1 MTWNKLYEK
10 LIKSNHVLLIAPAI
24 LDLSTICSIGLMHYL
39 LKSKNIKVDL
49 AYAGKHS
56 ISKYADIFELSGINI
71 TNLLTKI
78 DPIFYNIII
87 PNITDVNLNWFVN
100 NGNLNVRIVSENK
113 PIDFNSI
120 SFNKSGGLYD
130 LVILLNIY
138 RLEDVGE
145 IFTNNPDRLRK
156 FEIISLG
163 NELKKDGYTIHN
175 FLINQ
180 DQLSLNTYLIKNLLD
195 SGLYLEENILKISI
209 IGLAW
214 ELFYLNIDNI
224 ETIQLLSNLLN
235 SYKFSYQSYIQKYF
249 SYSDANTFKL
259 KEILLKNIKLDNN
272 RKIAYSVISTKDLVG
287 INIDP
292 LNFDFVFFLNLNL
305 SPIYDFIF
313 LIVEYNDYCDVY
325 VRNNSGDR
333 KIFIEIIEK
342 LEGVSN
348 TYLGYA
354 RLNKD
359 SFNTLNTIL
368 NIWGSDVNFNS
379 IEKFD
384 FLKNETI
391 VGFSDST
398 YDDNNNISNNID
410 IDVGQTN
417 LDNNSIP
424 NPFIKASDDM
434 INAAFDPNAN
444 PLEKNSINQYQSP
457 FKKANII

>member
-1 MTWNKLYEK
+1 MSWNKLYEK
-10 LIKSNHVLLIAPAI
+10 LIKSNNILLIAPAI
-24 LDLSTICSIGLMHYL
+24 LDLSTICSIGLIHYL
-39 LKSKNIKVDL
+39 LKSKNIKIDL

-56 ISKYADIFELSGINI
+56 ISKYADIFELSGIDI

-100 NGNLNVRIVSENK
+100 DENLNVRIVSENK

-130 LVILLNIY
+130 LIILLNVY

-145 IFTNNPDRLRK
+145 IFTNNPDRFRK

-163 NELKKDGYTIHN
+163 NEVKIKDGYTIHN

-195 SGLYLEENILKISI
+195 SGLYLEENILKVSI

-214 ELFYLNIDNI
+214 ELFYLNTDNI
-224 ETIQLLSNLLN
+224 ETIQLLSNLVN
-235 SYKFSYQSYIQKYF
+235 SYKFSYKNYIQKYF
-249 SYSDANTFKL
+249 AYSDATTFKL
-259 KEILLKNIKLDNN
+259 KEIIFKNIKLDST

-305 SPIYDFIF
+305 SSLYEFIF
-313 LIVEYNDYCDVY
+313 LIVEHNSYCDVY
-325 VRNNSGDR
+325 VRNNSVDR
-333 KIFIEIIEK
+333 KKFIDIIEK

-348 TYLGYA
+348 LYLGYT

-359 SFNTLNTIL
+359 SFSTLNTIL
-368 NIWGSDVNFNS
+368 NIWGGDVSNSDLNS
-379 IEKFD
+379 TEQTD
-384 FLKNETI
+384 SSNLVTVSDHI
-391 VGFSDST
+391 V
-398 YDDNNNISNNID
+398 DNIISNDVNNID
-410 IDVGQTN
+410 KN
-417 LDNNSIP
+417 KPEEYNSIP
-424 NPFIKASDDM
+424 SPFIKASDNM
-434 INAAFDPNAN
+434 INAASDPNAS
-444 PLEKNSINQYQSP
+444 PLKKNSTDQYQSP
-457 FKKANII
+457 FEKANFV